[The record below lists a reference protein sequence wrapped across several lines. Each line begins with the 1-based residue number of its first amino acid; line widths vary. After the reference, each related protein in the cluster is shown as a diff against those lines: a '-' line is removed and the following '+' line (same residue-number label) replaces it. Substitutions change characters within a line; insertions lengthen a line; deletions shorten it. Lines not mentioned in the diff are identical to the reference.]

1 MRYGGSFKTKAE
13 AVERKRWIL
22 GELAA
27 RRVPDLTPLTRQIVD
42 APTLA
47 EAAKR
52 WQASRVDTAENTKL
66 QHRSAV
72 HAMLPILGA
81 KRVDT
86 LITSDVSD
94 LVAELSKTRK
104 RETVRKTILAL
115 GMILD
120 HAGVT
125 PNVARDKVAVRLPR
139 EERAEIVPPTAEHVL
154 AVHDLL
160 PARYR
165 LPLLTLDATGRR
177 LSELE
182 GLTWGDVDE
191 PRGRWRVSA
200 AVSKTRHARWV
211 PSLPQSSRRC
221 STSAR
226 GRIGRRNA
234 ACSRGSA
241 ATGSERRSL
250 ARVPPPASHR
260 SVRTTCAIAGS
271 VFCISPACRGRG
283 SASTSGSGT
292 SPSPPTRTA
301 TS

>member
-1 MRYGGSFKTKAE
+1 MARIPVASCWITTRTTPAGARRFRVEFRLGGREAPTRYGGSFKTKHE
-13 AVERKRWIL
+13 ALERRKWIT

-27 RRVPDLTPLTRQIVD
+27 RRVPDLTPLTRQVVD

-72 HAMLPILGA
+72 RAMLPILGA
-81 KRVDT
+81 RRVDT
-86 LITSDVSD
+86 LTTSDVSD

-139 EERAEIVPPTAEHVL
+139 EERVEIVPPTAEHVL

-160 PARYR
+160 PTRYR
-165 LPLLTLDATGRR
+165 LPLRSR
-177 LSELE
+177 S
-182 GLTWGDVDE
+182 
-191 PRGRWRVSA
+191 
-200 AVSKTRHARWV
+200 TRQGCASR
-211 PSLPQSSRRC
+211 SSR
-221 STSAR
+221 
-226 GRIGRRNA
+226 G
-234 ACSRGSA
+234 
-241 ATGSERRSL
+241 
-250 ARVPPPASHR
+250 
-260 SVRTTCAIAGS
+260 
-271 VFCISPACRGRG
+271 
-283 SASTSGSGT
+283 
-292 SPSPPTRTA
+292 
-301 TS
+301 